1 MTAFETAI
9 ARARAWRPSWA
20 VYPTPRLA
28 AAVLATGVL
37 WLLPPPA
44 GRILA
49 PAAVIAL
56 ALLAM
61 ADYVWLPSRRAIA
74 IDREAPEAIGLG
86 DRVGLRYTV
95 SSAWRWPV
103 RVLLSDDMPPGVDAD
118 HPGVE
123 LELGARQSVT
133 VDIQVVGQRRGRYP
147 LGDVALAIV
156 TPLGLLRRIIRA
168 RPTDSVVVVPS
179 LSNVRRFR
187 LLSMQHRL
195 NDVGVRALRLRG
207 EGGAFAGLRDYFPGD
222 DPRLLDWKATARH
235 GRLITREETVERSQT
250 VILIV
255 DCGRAMTQMAGRFSR
270 FEHVLSA
277 ALVLGDVAATGGDRV
292 GLLAFD
298 DSVRAFVPPQREA
311 VAVRKMRTALSAL
324 DATMTEPDYAAAFRL
339 LAMRQR
345 RRALLVFFTDV
356 MDARAA
362 RTMVSYASRAAQ
374 RHLLVVVAI
383 QNEELLAAARPT
395 GSGSLALFRSA
406 AAEELVREREEA
418 LSRMRQVG
426 VSVLDV
432 PPSRMAAAAV
442 NRYLEIKARGAL

>member
-1 MTAFETAI
+1 MAI
-9 ARARAWRPSWA
+9 GRVRAWRPA
-20 VYPTPRLA
+20 VYPTTRLA
-28 AAVLATGVL
+28 ALTAAAGVL
-37 WLLPPPA
+37 WLLPPPV
-44 GRILA
+44 GPLLGWTS
-49 PAAVIAL
+49 V
-56 ALLAM
+56 ALLAVAAL
-61 ADYVWLPSRRAIA
+61 ADYVRLPSRRAIA
-74 IDREAPEAIGLG
+74 VERDAPAAIGLG
-86 DRVGLRYTV
+86 DHATLRYTV
-95 SSAWRWPV
+95 SSSWRWPI
-103 RVLLSDDMPPGVDAD
+103 RVSLSDDMPPGVEAQPHHQD
-118 HPGVE
+118 

-133 VDIQVVGQRRGRYP
+133 LDVPVLGQRRGRYAF
-147 LGDVALAIV
+147 GDVALGIV
-156 TPLGLLRRIIRA
+156 TPLGLLTRIVRTQ
-168 RPTDSVVVVPS
+168 PTDGVVIVPS
-179 LSNVRRFR
+179 LNNVRRFR

-195 NDVGVRALRLRG
+195 SDAGVRALKQRG

-222 DPRLLDWKATARH
+222 DPRLVDWKATARH

-250 VILIV
+250 VMLIV

-277 ALVLGDVAATGGDRV
+277 ALVLGDVAVTGGDRV

-298 DSVRAFVPPQREA
+298 DVVRAFVPPQREA
-311 VAVRKMRTALSAL
+311 VAIHKMRTALSAL
-324 DATMTEPDYAAAFRL
+324 DATSTEPDYAAAFRL
-339 LAMRQR
+339 LATRQR

-374 RHLLVVVAI
+374 RHVLVVVAI

-395 GSGSLALFRSA
+395 DSGSLALFRSA

-418 LSRMRQVG
+418 LGRMRQVG

>member
-1 MTAFETAI
+1 MLT
-9 ARARAWRPSWA
+9 
-20 VYPTPRLA
+20 L
-28 AAVLATGVL
+28 
-37 WLLPPPA
+37 
-44 GRILA
+44 
-49 PAAVIAL
+49 L
-56 ALLAM
+56 AL

-74 IDREAPEAIGLG
+74 VDRDAPDAIGLG
-86 DRVGLRYTV
+86 DRVDLRYTV
-95 SSAWRWPV
+95 SSAWRWPI
-103 RVLLSDDMPPGVDAD
+103 RVSLSDDMPPGVEAD
-118 HPGVE
+118 HPD
-123 LELGARQSVT
+123 LKLDLAPRQSAMVG
-133 VDIQVVGQRRGRYP
+133 VSVLGQRRGRYP
-147 LGDVALAIV
+147 LGDIALAVI
-156 TPLGLLRRIIRA
+156 TRLGLLRRIIRLQ
-168 RPTDSVVVVPS
+168 PSDSVVVVPS

-195 NDVGVRALRLRG
+195 NDVGVRALKQRG

-235 GRLITREETVERSQT
+235 GRLITKEEMVERSQT

-277 ALVLGDVAATGGDRV
+277 ALVLGDVATTGGDRV

-311 VAVRKMRTALSAL
+311 VAIRKMRTALSAL
-324 DATMTEPDYAAAFRL
+324 DATLTEPDYAAAFRL
-339 LAMRQR
+339 LATRQR

-356 MDARAA
+356 MDERAA
-362 RTMVSYASRAAQ
+362 RTMVSYARRAAQ

-383 QNEELLAAARPT
+383 QNEELLAAARPSD
-395 GSGSLALFRSA
+395 SGSLTLYRSA

>member
-1 MTAFETAI
+1 MNRIETTV
-9 ARARAWRPSWA
+9 ARVRAWRPA
-20 VYPTPRLA
+20 VYPTARLA
-28 AAVLATGVL
+28 TLVLSTAVL
-37 WLLPPPA
+37 WLLPPPF
-44 GRILA
+44 GRPLA
-49 PAAVIAL
+49 TIGIAL
-56 ALLAM
+56 LVLA
-61 ADYVWLPSRRAIA
+61 AGVDYVWLPSRRGLALE
-74 IDREAPEAIGLG
+74 RQAPDTVGLG
-86 DRVGLRYTV
+86 DRVHLRYVV
-95 SSAWRWPV
+95 SSVWRWPI
-103 RVLLSDDMPPGVDAD
+103 RVSLSDDLPAGLEAEHRDMN
-118 HPGVE
+118 
-123 LELGARQSVT
+123 LELGARASLTIDVPA
-133 VDIQVVGQRRGRYP
+133 IGQRRGRFP
-147 LGDVALAIV
+147 LGDIALAIV
-156 TPLGLLRRIIRA
+156 TPLRLLKRIVRA
-168 RPTDSVVVVPS
+168 QPSDSVVVVPS

-195 NDVGVRALRLRG
+195 SDVGVRALKQRG

-222 DPRLLDWKATARH
+222 DPRLVDWKATARH
-235 GRLITREETVERSQT
+235 GRLITKEETVERSQT
-250 VILIV
+250 VMLIV

-270 FEHVLSA
+270 LEHVLSA

-311 VAVRKMRTALSAL
+311 VAIRKMRTALSAL
-324 DATMTEPDYAAAFRL
+324 EATSTEPDYAAAFRL
-339 LAMRQR
+339 LATRQR

-374 RHLLVVVAI
+374 RHVLVVVAI

-395 GSGSLALFRSA
+395 DSGSLALFRSA